1 MSLLG
6 GLLLSSIKVDPVLD
20 ICKKVT
26 VHHSFLCFFLFL
38 FFFSSILVCKCGKP
52 SCICEA
58 PVTLMGWNPLSL
70 R

>member
-38 FFFSSILVCKCGKP
+38 FFFF
-52 SCICEA
+52 EY
-58 PVTLMGWNPLSL
+58 LSL
-70 R
+70 QMWEAFMHL

>member
-26 VHHSFLCFFLFL
+26 VHHSFLCFFCFC
-38 FFFSSILVCKCGKP
+38 FFFRVS
-52 SCICEA
+52 
-58 PVTLMGWNPLSL
+58 
-70 R
+70 

>member
-26 VHHSFLCFFLFL
+26 VHHSFYVFFVFV
-38 FFFSSILVCKCGKP
+38 FFF
-52 SCICEA
+52 EY
-58 PVTLMGWNPLSL
+58 LSL
-70 R
+70 QMWEAFMHL